1 MKKTLSIFTSLASIG
16 LVLSMS
22 VHAQDS
28 QLLDTI
34 VSKQPQNRTVL
45 MEEYTGMGCGYCP
58 AGHAIS
64 NQLKQQYGDS
74 LIVVNL
80 HAPASSLVNPT
91 AGQPD
96 MRTDYGDAL
105 ASNAGVATL
114 PQATLNRHGFGGTM
128 AFGRDQWASLVEQA
142 HALPAYLNVAARAD
156 IDWPSREL
164 SVQVQI
170 YYTAQASVDENHIH
184 IAVLQDDIIGY
195 QKNGYQTPE
204 QYLGDDQYAHQHIL
218 RDLLTGQ
225 WGEAV
230 PAGDSGSFLS
240 KTCTETLPDA
250 IRNVDLDLLDLQIV
264 VFVSED
270 RNEVINACYAPIHYN
285 NGPDYIFGL
294 AQGTQQDVYSCDDN
308 IEVSFLFE
316 NRNIDDPDIESVEFL
331 LTSRDQAH
339 PFTWQPDS
347 AFRYGDAVQVVSD
360 EFPLQ
365 RSGQA
370 DEVEVSV
377 SKVNGEPYDF
387 EGQKTLSIPVI
398 KYLARAPS
406 DSVVLDLWQDGFGT
420 ETTWTLADNGTGR
433 LVAEGGPYEDI
444 ALSLAPM
451 QHTCALPVAEG
462 CYRFTLRDSRGD
474 GINNIFGE
482 GHFSF
487 LDTEGN
493 TLLEHD
499 GVFTDSVVVMLR
511 RSGVGNE
518 ARTAAGLLKA
528 SLYPNPATDYCYLT
542 VESPE
547 GQQAG
552 IEIFSL
558 SGQKLFRMG
567 HPLQSGIQTIE
578 IPLKGLRSGL
588 YLVRLGTDSGTSTL
602 RLVVNR

>member
-195 QKNGYQTPE
+195 QKNGYQNPE
-204 QYLGDDQYAHQHIL
+204 QYLGDDQHAHQHIL

-225 WGEAV
+225 
-230 PAGDSGSFLS
+230 
-240 KTCTETLPDA
+240 
-250 IRNVDLDLLDLQIV
+250 
-264 VFVSED
+264 
-270 RNEVINACYAPIHYN
+270 
-285 NGPDYIFGL
+285 
-294 AQGTQQDVYSCDDN
+294 
-308 IEVSFLFE
+308 
-316 NRNIDDPDIESVEFL
+316 
-331 LTSRDQAH
+331 
-339 PFTWQPDS
+339 
-347 AFRYGDAVQVVSD
+347 
-360 EFPLQ
+360 
-365 RSGQA
+365 
-370 DEVEVSV
+370 
-377 SKVNGEPYDF
+377 
-387 EGQKTLSIPVI
+387 
-398 KYLARAPS
+398 
-406 DSVVLDLWQDGFGT
+406 
-420 ETTWTLADNGTGR
+420 
-433 LVAEGGPYEDI
+433 
-444 ALSLAPM
+444 
-451 QHTCALPVAEG
+451 
-462 CYRFTLRDSRGD
+462 
-474 GINNIFGE
+474 
-482 GHFSF
+482 
-487 LDTEGN
+487 
-493 TLLEHD
+493 
-499 GVFTDSVVVMLR
+499 
-511 RSGVGNE
+511 
-518 ARTAAGLLKA
+518 
-528 SLYPNPATDYCYLT
+528 
-542 VESPE
+542 
-547 GQQAG
+547 
-552 IEIFSL
+552 
-558 SGQKLFRMG
+558 
-567 HPLQSGIQTIE
+567 
-578 IPLKGLRSGL
+578 
-588 YLVRLGTDSGTSTL
+588 
-602 RLVVNR
+602 

>member
-164 SVQVQI
+164 SVQVQV

-195 QKNGYQTPE
+195 QKNGYQNPE

-218 RDLLTGQ
+218 
-225 WGEAV
+225 
-230 PAGDSGSFLS
+230 
-240 KTCTETLPDA
+240 
-250 IRNVDLDLLDLQIV
+250 
-264 VFVSED
+264 
-270 RNEVINACYAPIHYN
+270 
-285 NGPDYIFGL
+285 
-294 AQGTQQDVYSCDDN
+294 
-308 IEVSFLFE
+308 
-316 NRNIDDPDIESVEFL
+316 
-331 LTSRDQAH
+331 RDQAH

-347 AFRYGDAVQVVSD
+347 AFRYGDEVRVVSD

-398 KYLARAPS
+398 KYLARVPS

-518 ARTAAGLLKA
+518 APTAAGLLKA

-547 GQQAG
+547 GQQAD

-567 HPLQSGIQTIE
+567 YPLQSGIQTIE

-588 YLVRLGTDSGTSTL
+588 YLVRLGTDAGTSTL